1 MFMIDTHAHFNTIVL
16 KDLAQQ
22 IKRVELLSYLDK
34 VINVGLDYHT
44 SKEAISISLS
54 HEKFYATLGIH
65 PLWEGTVETLEKLYA
80 QYDCSKVIAIGETGL
95 DSSEKQDSA
104 IQEEKFIK
112 TIRFAN
118 EVALPIIIHANNTN
132 KRVLDI
138 LKENYP
144 ENGFV
149 FHCFQPNLEIMEE
162 IIRMSGYISV
172 ATPIT
177 RPTAKRS
184 LEVIKNV
191 PLDCLLIEL
200 DYPYMSE
207 NVEEDGKNIFNKIRE
222 LRKISYYELED
233 VLDSNARRLF
243 RLN

>member
-1 MFMIDTHAHFNTIVL
+1 M
-16 KDLAQQ
+16 
-22 IKRVELLSYLDK
+22 
-34 VINVGLDYHT
+34 
-44 SKEAISISLS
+44 
-54 HEKFYATLGIH
+54 
-65 PLWEGTVETLEKLYA
+65 
-80 QYDCSKVIAIGETGL
+80 
-95 DSSEKQDSA
+95 
-104 IQEEKFIK
+104 
-112 TIRFAN
+112 
-118 EVALPIIIHANNTN
+118 
-132 KRVLDI
+132 DI

-162 IIRMSGYISV
+162 IIRRGGYISV

-177 RPTAKRS
+177 RPTAKKS

-191 PLDCLLIEL
+191 PLDHLLIEL

-207 NVEEDGKNIFNKIRE
+207 NVEVDGRNVFNKIRE

-243 RLN
+243 RKI